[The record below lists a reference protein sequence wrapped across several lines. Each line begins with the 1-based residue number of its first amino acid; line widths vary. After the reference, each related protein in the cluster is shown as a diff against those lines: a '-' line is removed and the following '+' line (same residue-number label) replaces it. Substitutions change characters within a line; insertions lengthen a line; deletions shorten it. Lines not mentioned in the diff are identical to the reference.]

1 MTCKPTNNLE
11 ILKNAGLKKTLFLPY
26 FELIWGGGG
35 WVWLHPGHVKLP
47 LPDTEPA
54 LPAVG
59 ERILHRFPDYPGSPY
74 NTFFENDLPIW
85 LCQFLVAACRI

>member
-1 MTCKPTNNLE
+1 MQ
-11 ILKNAGLKKTLFLPY
+11 GLKRPY
-26 FELIWGGGG
+26 SSLILNSFGGGG
-35 WVWLHPGHVKLP
+35 SWVWLHPGHVKLP

>member
-1 MTCKPTNNLE
+1 MQ
-11 ILKNAGLKKTLFLPY
+11 GLKRPFSS
-26 FELIWGGGG
+26 LILNAFWGGVGG
-35 WVWLHPGHVKLP
+35 GVWLHRGHVKLP

-74 NTFFENDLPIW
+74 YTCFENDLPIW